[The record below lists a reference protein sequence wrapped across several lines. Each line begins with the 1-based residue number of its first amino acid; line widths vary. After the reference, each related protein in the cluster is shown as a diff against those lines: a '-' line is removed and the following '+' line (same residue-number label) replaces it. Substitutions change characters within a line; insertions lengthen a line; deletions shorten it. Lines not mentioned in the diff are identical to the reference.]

1 MSSSCA
7 EALALLPGRPL
18 DALEADER
26 AFVSEHLASCA
37 ACRARSE
44 AIERAYAGLDRPAVA
59 SKGPD
64 LLWDRIRAE
73 IDRPLPGAAPAAP
86 VQVTIA
92 LVCCFCHDGV
102 TRTEATYCASCLAP
116 HHAECFRAHGRCSAF
131 GCEET
136 RTVRPGAEPPRR
148 SRLLRVAAGLLVV
161 GGVSGIAAFTTY
173 RVSERRHAAE
183 LAHARADY
191 DDLVAKIRALELR
204 VSEPVAAVTDESL
217 SRAELAGRIEAT
229 LERVE
234 GLIHEKNVEGL
245 AAAFAEV
252 DALMD
257 EYTKKGGER
266 SRVDRWEKRLDE
278 WKEIRL
284 SIKLNVWLT
293 LGNDLLKALATA
305 NRAGEYEAGAE
316 AYRKLLEVVARM
328 NQEPREEFKRNA
340 DQLSIRAEM
349 QMDELSLGVTTL
361 EVGYVRDRTR
371 IEWDVSAA
379 DDERGFRTITLRA
392 DGAEAAHLTVPARAL
407 KVLVAQLEKDLGL
420 LKKAVG
426 DSRTMLEVSAD
437 VSWASLNGHLRCG
450 IGLDDGGLGECGDPV
465 GLELWVAPEGQLRG
479 PLTLRVNAAA
489 ARRLADAI
497 KAALEPPR
505 RRKTKRVS

>member
-1 MSSSCA
+1 VSSSCA

-18 DALEADER
+18 EALEADER
-26 AFVSEHLASCA
+26 AFVTEHLAACA

-44 AIERAYAGLDRPAVA
+44 AIEAAYAGLRRADVA
-59 SKGPD
+59 AKGPD
-64 LLWDRIRAE
+64 LLWDWIRAE
-73 IDRPLPGAAPAAP
+73 IDRPLPGVAPAAP

-102 TRTEATYCASCLAP
+102 TRAEATYCASCLAP

-148 SRLLRVAAGLLVV
+148 SRLLRVAVGLLVV
-161 GGVSGIAAFTTY
+161 GGVSGIAALTTY

-183 LAHARADY
+183 LAHVRADY

-204 VSEPVAAVTDESL
+204 VSAPVPGPTDESL

-229 LERVE
+229 LERVQ
-234 GLIHEKNVEGL
+234 GLILEKNVDGL

-257 EYTKKGGER
+257 EYMKKGGER
-266 SRVDRWEKRLDE
+266 SRVDRWEKRLDD

-284 SIKLNVWLT
+284 SIKLNVWIT

-305 NRAGEYEAGAE
+305 NRAGDYEAGAE
-316 AYRKLLEVVARM
+316 AYRKLIEVVARM

-340 DQLSIRAEM
+340 DQISLRAEM

-361 EVGYVRDRTR
+361 AVEYVRDRTR

-379 DDERGFRTITLRA
+379 DDERGFRTLTFRA
-392 DGAEAAHLTVPARAL
+392 DGAEAAHVTVPARAL
-407 KVLVAQLEKDLGL
+407 KVLVARLEKELGL
-420 LKKAVG
+420 LKKAG
-426 DSRTMLEVSAD
+426 GEPRTTIEVSAD
-437 VSWASLNGHLRCG
+437 VSWTSVNGHLRCG
-450 IGLDDGGLGECGDPV
+450 IGIDDGGLGECGEPV
-465 GLELWVAPEGQLRG
+465 GLELWVAPDGQLRG
-479 PLTLRVNAAA
+479 PLTLKMNAAA
-489 ARRLADAI
+489 SRKLADAI

-505 RRKTKRVS
+505 KKTKRVS